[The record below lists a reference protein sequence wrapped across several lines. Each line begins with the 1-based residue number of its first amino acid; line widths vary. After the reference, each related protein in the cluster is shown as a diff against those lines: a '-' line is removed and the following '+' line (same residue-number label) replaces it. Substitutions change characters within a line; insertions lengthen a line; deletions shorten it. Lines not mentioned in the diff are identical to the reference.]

1 MYFYTISN
9 LYWNK
14 TSYATQPEFFL
25 FHTLTDY
32 FFKKKNKL
40 FRTSII
46 VNFIA
51 TALLFWQMS
60 TYIQTITYQ

>member
-1 MYFYTISN
+1 MYFYIN

-32 FFKKKNKL
+32 FFKKKKKTL

-51 TALLFWQMS
+51 TAFLFWQMS